1 MTVIRRG
8 VYINI
13 CVLMNQSN
21 KLKEIKHPKRPTI
34 TGDQEVIMAESGKEL
49 QDSSVDTNL
58 NGAANGQFS
67 GAKLTGSEQKKAA
80 QDFVKQW
87 EQRPGDEKQECQAF
101 WTQLIGKVLGHDTSD
116 EQEVRFEYRT
126 ADGGFIDVLCEN
138 ARFLVEQKGSSH
150 SLDEQESRR
159 SALVTPLTQA
169 FSYVRA
175 LPADLK
181 PRWICTCNFRE
192 FRIYNL
198 NEDPL
203 GNKPPALDFTLPEL
217 PDHLSELQEIFG
229 EANSRLV
236 VQQKLSL
243 QASGLVANIHNELL
257 DEYRELAASLNQP
270 MEGMHHDIALLTV
283 RLVFCLY
290 AEDAGLF
297 TTNQFT
303 DWVRSYSADQLN
315 EELGH
320 LFAWLDEKPEDRDPF
335 NTALNAFPYVDGG
348 LFREKIHIPPLT
360 EEAKQAII
368 DAGSFSWQN
377 INPVIFGSLMEET
390 LSHTERR
397 QGGMHYTSVESI
409 HRVIDPLFLN
419 DLRDEFHIIAADS
432 RLGTRAR
439 QTRLEKF
446 RDKLASLQ
454 FLDPACGSGNF
465 LTETFRCLR
474 RLENDCLN
482 LELQGRGVLDLGG
495 DLRPFKVSISQ
506 FHGIEI
512 NDFACAVA
520 RTALW
525 IAEQQALD
533 DTEGLLGNSLP
544 HLPLKDSGN
553 ILCANAL
560 RTDWNTVLPA
570 NRCSYVMGNPPFVGH
585 RERKQNP
592 TLPEDMKL
600 IWGSATKDIDYSSCW
615 YKKASEYLQNVFGAR
630 FAFVSTNSITQGIQ
644 PASIFPSIF
653 ANGWRIAFAHRTFA
667 WSSQSSDEAH
677 VHVVII
683 GMDRFTD
690 KRESPI
696 LYKYQ
701 KITEKPVAT
710 YPKHIN
716 AYLLDAPDVFVTAR
730 SQKKGPLGSGLH
742 LCNAGS
748 MPIDNGN
755 FLLNTPKEYD
765 QAMDD
770 PTAAKYV
777 RPFRMGKELINGI
790 DRWCLWLADAEPHDI
805 RSSRFLQKRIDG
817 VYKERAKST
826 RIQTRKIA
834 DQPWLF
840 GENHQP
846 SGDYLAI
853 PVVFSGRRQFA
864 TCDYYSDNIIAGN
877 KLYTCLDPDGFNF
890 AIIES
895 SMYMTWQKAIGG
907 RLKSDCSFSNTLV
920 WNTLPLPAIS
930 NQLHND
936 IAIAGKNILASRAN
950 HPSQSLADLYTPRL
964 MPLDLRR
971 AHENL
976 DQLVDR
982 AFGAD
987 HWLKDDNDAR
997 LSLLFSDYADLTARE
1012 KDRETK

>member
-1 MTVIRRG
+1 MTEPKKEPE
-8 VYINI
+8 
-13 CVLMNQSN
+13 QSSTTSQ
-21 KLKEIKHPKRPTI
+21 LK
-34 TGDQEVIMAESGKEL
+34 
-49 QDSSVDTNL
+49 
-58 NGAANGQFS
+58 GAI
-67 GAKLTGSEQKKAA
+67 QKKAA
-80 QDFVKQW
+80 AQQFVKQW

-159 SALVTPLTQA
+159 SAWVTPVEQA
-169 FSYVRA
+169 IGYVHA

-181 PRWICTCNFRE
+181 PRWVCTCNFRE

-203 GNKPPALDFTLPEL
+203 GTQAPELDFTLPEL
-217 PDHLSELQEIFG
+217 PEHLGELEEIFG

-243 QASGLVANIHNELL
+243 QASSLVANIHNELL
-257 DEYRELAASLNQP
+257 DEYQKLAASLNQP
-270 MEGMHHDIALLTV
+270 MEGMHHHIALLTV

-297 TTNQFT
+297 DRNQFT
-303 DWVRSYSADQLN
+303 NWVRSYSADQLN
-315 EELGH
+315 EALKQ
-320 LFAWLDEKPEDRDPF
+320 LFAWLDTKPEDRDPF
-335 NTALNAFPYVDGG
+335 NKTFNAFPYVDGG
-348 LFREKIHIPPLT
+348 LFREEIRIPPLSDK
-360 EEAKQAII
+360 AQKAIV
-368 DAGSFSWQN
+368 DAGSFSWQD

-397 QGGMHYTSVESI
+397 QSGMHYTSVENI

-419 DLRDEFHIIAADS
+419 GLRNEFHEIAANS

-482 LELQGRGVLDLGG
+482 LELQGGGMLDLGG
-495 DLRPFKVSISQ
+495 DFRPFKVSISQ

-512 NDFACAVA
+512 NDFACSVA
-520 RTALW
+520 KTALW

-533 DTEGLLGNSLP
+533 DTEGLLDNSLP

-553 ILCANAL
+553 IVCANAL

-570 NRCSYVMGNPPFVGH
+570 NRCSYVMGNPPFIGH

-615 YKKASEYLQNVFGAR
+615 YKKASEYLQNVPGAR

-644 PASIFPSIF
+644 PASIFPGIF
-653 ANGWRIAFAHRTFA
+653 ADGWRIAFAHRTFA

-683 GMDRFTD
+683 GMDRSTD
-690 KRESPI
+690 KKNAPI
-696 LYKYQ
+696 LYRYRSINGQ
-701 KITEKPVAT
+701 PIVTPPPA
-710 YPKHIN
+710 HIN

-742 LCNAGS
+742 LCNFGS
-748 MPIDNGN
+748 MPLDGGN
-755 FLLNTPKEYD
+755 LILNDEAAYKK
-765 QAMDD
+765 AMADSI
-770 PTAAKYV
+770 AAKYV
-777 RPFRMGKELINGI
+777 RSFRGSRELINNEK
-790 DRWCLWLADAEPHDI
+790 RWCLWLVDAQPDEM
-805 RSSRFLQKRIDG
+805 RQSKVLSSRIDACRKYRENAPKTG
-817 VYKERAKST
+817 DAYKHRNT
-826 RIQTRKIA
+826 
-834 DQPWLF
+834 PWLF
-840 GENHQP
+840 RDNHQP
-846 SGDYLAI
+846 STKFLII
-853 PVVFSGRRQFA
+853 PRVFSGQREYA
-864 TCDYYSDNIIAGN
+864 TCDRYQPETIASDA
-877 KLYTCLDPDGFNF
+877 LFTCADPDGFNF

-895 SMYMTWQKAIGG
+895 SMFMTWQKTIGG
-907 RLKSDCSFSNTLV
+907 RLKSDCRFSNTLV
-920 WNTLPLPAIS
+920 WNTLPLPAVPDGLRQKI
-930 NQLHND
+930 
-936 IAIAGKNILASRAN
+936 IEAGQGILTARAN
-950 HPSQSLADLYTPRL
+950 HPNQSLADLYDPTY
-964 MPLDLRR
+964 MPQDLRK

-987 HWLKDDNDAR
+987 SWLKDDDNAR
-997 LSLLFSDYADLTARE
+997 LALLFTDYANLTDKE
-1012 KDRETK
+1012 KEHASK

>member
-1 MTVIRRG
+1 
-8 VYINI
+8 
-13 CVLMNQSN
+13 
-21 KLKEIKHPKRPTI
+21 
-34 TGDQEVIMAESGKEL
+34 MAEPGKEH
-49 QDSSVDTNL
+49 QDSSVDTSL

-101 WTQLIGKVLGHDTSD
+101 WTQLIGNVLGHDTSD

-138 ARFLVEQKGSSH
+138 ARLLVEQKGSSH
-150 SLDEQESRR
+150 SLDEKEPRR
-159 SALVTPLTQA
+159 GVFVTPVEQA
-169 FSYVRA
+169 IGYVHA

-181 PRWICTCNFRE
+181 PRWVCTCNFRE

-203 GNKPPALDFTLPEL
+203 GTKPPELDFTLLEL
-217 PDHLSELQEIFG
+217 PDHLSELQEIFS

-243 QASGLVANIHNELL
+243 QASSLVANIHNELL

-335 NTALNAFPYVDGG
+335 NKALNAFPYVDGG

-419 DLRDEFHIIAADS
+419 DLRDEFHKIAADS

-560 RTDWNTVLPA
+560 RTDWNSVLPA
-570 NRCSYVMGNPPFVGH
+570 NRCSYVMGNPPFVGQAKKDK
-585 RERKQNP
+585 EQVQDLQLVWGKQSSGY
-592 TLPEDMKL
+592 L
-600 IWGSATKDIDYSSCW
+600 DYSACW
-615 YKKASEYLQNVFGAR
+615 YKKAMDYLEGNTNINTS
-630 FAFVSTNSITQGIQ
+630 FAFVSTNSITQGVPV
-644 PASIFPSIF
+644 PALFKPIKD
-653 ANGWRIAFAHRTFA
+653 AGWRIRFAHRTFN
-667 WSSQSSDEAH
+667 WNSQSTDKAH

-683 GMDRFTD
+683 GFDRHGD
-690 KRESPI
+690 SYQAPI
-696 LYKYQ
+696 LYTYK
-701 KITEKPVAT
+701 TLNSKPESHKVS
-710 YPKHIN
+710 HIN
-716 AYLLDAPDVFVTAR
+716 GYLLDAPDVFIEKR
-730 SQKKGPLGSGLH
+730 SQKQGPLSPMLSLANRGSQPTDGGQL
-742 LCNAGS
+742 
-748 MPIDNGN
+748 
-755 FLLNTPKEYD
+755 LLNTKEEYE
-765 QAMDD
+765 AAIAD
-770 PTAAKYV
+770 PIASKYV
-777 RPFRMGKELINGI
+777 RPFRMGRELINGQE
-790 DRWCLWLADAEPHDI
+790 RWCLWLVNAQPYDL
-805 RSSRFLQKRIDG
+805 RKSSFLNKRIES
-817 VYKERAKST
+817 VRTTRLSST
-826 RIQTRKIA
+826 RAMTVVSA
-834 DQPWLF
+834 STPWLF
-840 GENHQP
+840 EENHQP
-846 SGDYLAI
+846 KSDYLAI
-853 PVVFSGRRQFA
+853 PKVFSQRRQWA
-864 TCDYYSDNIIAGN
+864 TCDWYKPNIIAGD
-877 KLYTCLDPDGFNF
+877 KVYTCDDPTGFNF

-895 SMYMTWQKAIGG
+895 SMFMTWQKGIGG

-920 WNTLPLPAIS
+920 WNTLPLPGVSDDLRQQI
-930 NQLHND
+930 
-936 IAIAGKNILASRAN
+936 IKAGQAVLTARTN
-950 HPSQSLADLYTPRL
+950 HPGQSLADLYDPIS

-997 LSLLFSDYADLTARE
+997 LSLLFSNYADLTARE